1 MREDYKILIADD
13 EALWANL
20 IKSVLESH
28 GYNVIVTTKASEI
41 VDIALKEEVDL
52 ILLDITFPDMNGL
65 DICKSITTNPE
76 TEHIG
81 VILLT
86 SQTDPSDVKRGLE
99 AGANDYVEKQASSL
113 ELIARMQAVLKNRKK
128 YISLLF
134 LKSILENSPYPVF
147 SICNDQISFASKKI
161 ISLLKYTE
169 EEFLKLKLSDMIY
182 EDEYEDFL
190 KHVKDIYDKKSN
202 YEFPYKFVCKDG
214 EHINLLVHMVY
225 LDSKKGVAFYC
236 NTFV

>member
-190 KHVKDIYDKKSN
+190 KHVKDIYDKKAIMNS
-202 YEFPYKFVCKDG
+202 
-214 EHINLLVHMVY
+214 HINL
-225 LDSKKGVAFYC
+225 
-236 NTFV
+236 FVKMENILIY